1 MTLTDGS
8 QGKCYGAIL
17 TCMVT
22 RMVHLDIASD
32 LSTVAFLRLLRRF
45 FGRRGIPRTI
55 TSDNAPTF
63 TMGET
68 ILKDCVQALEQ
79 NPSLSRELSNR
90 EIEWR
95 HITPYAPWQG
105 GVYERLIQSVK
116 HSLYKTVGHAVLSFD
131 ELSTV
136 LIEIEALLNTRPLLY
151 IDSNSVNESILRP
164 IDFQQNELEV
174 NYPFDFNPELE
185 GDPTYLP
192 AEEQVFL
199 RTKMQAMQALQ
210 SSCQFTERFW
220 NIWQNQYLTS
230 LREKHQIEVDKK
242 RRSNRVPK
250 QGDIVL
256 ISEPIQPRHCWKMGR
271 IDEVIVGSDGGIR
284 EATVVLPSRRKI
296 RRPVNLLVPFEIE
309 DEPTEDANLA
319 EKQVLEDQNEPND
332 ARMPNA
338 KYNLRPRKKINYNEE
353 IRTIQHIRLMPTFI
367 STLLIMTFLCGFS
380 QAHETSDSSDSLG
393 RHSLRCIQGGV
404 ELTTLDR
411 VPYEICAEDS
421 CQTYLTPQVREV
433 VKFPPQVVLHEHNV
447 HWKFIDNHSIG
458 TMEIMC
464 PPAPFCEYIDC
475 TICSAL
481 IFNPECW
488 PVGAILAFAIVA
500 YFLLTGCYVFL
511 YVPLVIGQPIR
522 WTARL
527 LCQVT
532 RVLWNLCMT
541 LKPRTRRRPN
551 RRRSIDLVQLLAI
564 IILTG
569 AWNSPTSGCQ
579 LVNVFSHSSTI
590 CTEYKTGQVCKI
602 QLSEI
607 LKINPFKREACFKLT
622 RNQTTIHEIRASW
635 KNLILTCEKETDYFT
650 RDTDHNVI
658 DSKRCPHMGSCV
670 SDKCAAVNSSSIIPE
685 LDIGNKYPGNTYCVE
700 SCGGPGCDCFYWGSG
715 CLFYRIYLT
724 PRTTQVFEV
733 YHCNRWQETVAIE
746 FTHFDAVKGKTKTFL
761 AHMLPN
767 VPIKWKSFTFTL
779 TSITVPPMPLL
790 HTSFIS
796 DGNNTALWK
805 AELKPSLRC
814 NNETAATKLRC
825 EVIED
830 CTCYPAETQANCK
843 CRDLSISNWFND
855 LRHRLPVVLPAV
867 TFRES
872 KQNVVQA
879 SIQNMLTAEIILT
892 LQDNLRTNLVIDND
906 ICTVANTIL
915 VGCYNCA
922 RGAQARVKCSSSR
935 FTKAEVLCDTTSFT
949 IPCDQGGIES
959 VLRFSFSRA
968 QVQVKCSVSCGEVVS
983 EFEIGGILKFTDTI
997 HGSMIKWLEG
1007 RTNSLTEF
1015 QLPDIW
1021 HIANVFLQWYKT
1033 LIATLVTLFV
1043 MSRPSPLTF
1052 FFSLSADDIDGE
1064 TTFLQAF
1071 MQVTNPTAFGLETQL
1086 QAVLNAIHR
1095 QVKVAV
1101 TDRVQWTHMMAD
1113 TTFRQA
1119 GPGEQIL
1126 LTNRCLRT
1134 AMVTKE
1140 RISRLGT

>member
-1 MTLTDGS
+1 
-8 QGKCYGAIL
+8 
-17 TCMVT
+17 
-22 RMVHLDIASD
+22 
-32 LSTVAFLRLLRRF
+32 
-45 FGRRGIPRTI
+45 
-55 TSDNAPTF
+55 
-63 TMGET
+63 
-68 ILKDCVQALEQ
+68 
-79 NPSLSRELSNR
+79 
-90 EIEWR
+90 
-95 HITPYAPWQG
+95 
-105 GVYERLIQSVK
+105 
-116 HSLYKTVGHAVLSFD
+116 
-131 ELSTV
+131 
-136 LIEIEALLNTRPLLY
+136 
-151 IDSNSVNESILRP
+151 
-164 IDFQQNELEV
+164 
-174 NYPFDFNPELE
+174 
-185 GDPTYLP
+185 
-192 AEEQVFL
+192 
-199 RTKMQAMQALQ
+199 
-210 SSCQFTERFW
+210 
-220 NIWQNQYLTS
+220 
-230 LREKHQIEVDKK
+230 
-242 RRSNRVPK
+242 
-250 QGDIVL
+250 
-256 ISEPIQPRHCWKMGR
+256 
-271 IDEVIVGSDGGIR
+271 
-284 EATVVLPSRRKI
+284 
-296 RRPVNLLVPFEIE
+296 
-309 DEPTEDANLA
+309 
-319 EKQVLEDQNEPND
+319 
-332 ARMPNA
+332 
-338 KYNLRPRKKINYNEE
+338 
-353 IRTIQHIRLMPTFI
+353 
-367 STLLIMTFLCGFS
+367 
-380 QAHETSDSSDSLG
+380 
-393 RHSLRCIQGGV
+393 
-404 ELTTLDR
+404 
-411 VPYEICAEDS
+411 
-421 CQTYLTPQVREV
+421 
-433 VKFPPQVVLHEHNV
+433 
-447 HWKFIDNHSIG
+447 
-458 TMEIMC
+458 
-464 PPAPFCEYIDC
+464 
-475 TICSAL
+475 
-481 IFNPECW
+481 
-488 PVGAILAFAIVA
+488 
-500 YFLLTGCYVFL
+500 
-511 YVPLVIGQPIR
+511 
-522 WTARL
+522 
-527 LCQVT
+527 
-532 RVLWNLCMT
+532 MT

-1043 MSRPSPLTF
+1043 MVGLTYLF
-1052 FFSLSADDIDGE
+1052 LSACGIRVLTAFIKLCLSADDIDGE

-1140 RISRLGT
+1140 RISTLGTWYILMDRIYETQVEAGKIPPERRQEWLREGARQERDARAASVLNLVKSQLNFVKTSIRNMQDHLTKCERKFYEADRGSRDQVLVDQLKEEWNTVEERLTTQVSGLQDKLQERGKRIEQLEAKIVELEQAAAEDPRRPDECKGEERVVSDHESSRSRRHSVDDRQVQEVEDQGVPDAEYWERMVDEIKEDRRADSSADPFQKPKLIPIFPATSEEGVEPLPKSPRMDRHPVSRWGAMSTEMLERELAEMERYFQVFPFRKLGDSSRGVQGDIICAFCEAEGQHYSDSCAQVINGDQRLEIINIKGWCKYCLEDCPVNRQCKFAKKQCWYCRQLEGTVFEELIPRDGGHHRALCNVPDAKSEARSWILEAKEELKLRKAGRR